1 MLQQAIHY
9 FFPDLHREELHK
21 FSLLAIIGFFV
32 IGTYWLLR
40 LLKQTIFFK
49 IAFPQELGWALNQG
63 ALFQPTAK
71 FWSPF
76 VVLATVLIYSKLVD
90 MFKKHQLFYII
101 CSFYGIL
108 FAGIAGVILV
118 KEWYGAAVLGK
129 QVLASVGWINYFA
142 VESFGSLVVALF
154 WSFTNSITTAGDA
167 KKGFPVIV
175 TVMQIGAIVG
185 SALLLST
192 EHVGAMWPFILL
204 TAIFMFIIVG
214 MMWYF
219 MKVIPHQELI
229 GNTAAA
235 ENEKKKEGFF
245 EGFISGLVLLAT
257 RPYLMGI
264 LVIST
269 FYEVCSQII
278 DYQMHAQASR
288 LPELAS
294 EIAFSRFEGIFG
306 VSSNGLSFLIALL
319 GTSYIIKRW
328 GTRLSLL
335 VYPTIFAMTIGV
347 LLFYF
352 SYGSPT
358 PTHLVWATF
367 GAFMIIKS
375 IGYALNNPLKEMMY
389 IPTSK
394 DAKFKS
400 KGWID
405 MFGGR
410 FAKAAGGRITNL
422 FKHDLSDLM
431 VYGTFISF
439 GVIGVWFA
447 AALYV
452 GSKNEKLL
460 KSGTIVE

>member
-1 MLQQAIHY
+1 MFTQTIHY
-9 FFPDLHREELHK
+9 FFPDLHKDEIRK
-21 FSLLAIIGFFV
+21 FGLLSITGFFV

-49 IAFPQELGWALNQG
+49 IAFPVELGWAMHQG
-63 ALFQPTAK
+63 ALFQPLAK

-76 VVLATVLIYSKLVD
+76 VVLVTVLVYSKLID

-101 CSFYGIL
+101 CTFYGIL
-108 FAGIAGVILV
+108 FASIASLILV
-118 KEWYGAAVLGK
+118 KEWYGAQVLGK
-129 QVLASVGWINYFA
+129 EVLAITGWVNYFA

-154 WSFTNSITTAGDA
+154 WSFTNSITTADSA
-167 KKGFPVIV
+167 KKGFPLIV
-175 TVMQIGAIVG
+175 TFMQIGAIGG
-185 SALLLST
+185 SALLLVT

-204 TAIFMFIIVG
+204 TSIFMFIIVG
-214 MMWYF
+214 MIRYF
-219 MKVIPHQELI
+219 MKVIPSDELV
-229 GNTAAA
+229 GNKAAA
-235 ENEKKKEGFF
+235 ATEKQKEGFF
-245 EGFISGLVLLAT
+245 EGFFSGLVLLVT

-288 LPELAS
+288 LPELSS
-294 EIAFSRFEGIFG
+294 EAAFSRFEGIFG
-306 VSSNGLSFLIALL
+306 VSANGLSFLIALL
-319 GTSYIIKRW
+319 GTSYIIKRF
-328 GTRLSLL
+328 GTRISLAI
-335 VYPTIFAMTIGV
+335 YPVVFAITIGA
-347 LLFYF
+347 LLMFFY
-352 SYGSPT
+352 SGPT
-358 PTHLVWATF
+358 SSQLLWATF

-410 FAKAAGGRITNL
+410 FAKAGGGRITNF

-439 GVIGVWFA
+439 GIIGVWLA
-447 AALYV
+447 AAFYV
-452 GSKNEKLL
+452 GRKNQQLVDQGK
-460 KSGTIVE
+460 IVE